1 MKGKRTMSKAGET
14 GDTAVMVATRTIS
27 GGFLGLNSTL
37 TVQGDGTLR
46 LSDRRFNTNETRKVS
61 RSRVRS
67 LQAELSK
74 PEWQEVEP
82 FYGQPVFDGFT
93 ETIEGGGKRTD
104 IASPSVE
111 PVTIPPILGEV
122 LGRLHNLWPAAD
134 PLTTD
139 EVVTEPPGS
148 SEANLFELEGEGV
161 QIIYG
166 ILRRRREFLDYRD
179 EQHDLTF
186 SGEKGEIGSLES
198 GIGRMVTV
206 TLEILP
212 DSYELTLT
220 LVLPQINLGGKG
232 SSFESLAIRTRH
244 LSSIGGSTL
253 VKGSLQTYDVL
264 PLRGRASQAD

>member
-1 MKGKRTMSKAGET
+1 MKGERTMSKAGEA
-14 GDTAVMVATRTIS
+14 GGTAVMVATRTFA
-27 GGFLGLNSTL
+27 GGFLGLNCTL
-37 TVQGDGTLR
+37 TVHGDGTLR

-67 LQAELSK
+67 LQAALAK

-93 ETIEGGGKRTD
+93 ETIEGGGKRTG

-111 PVTIPPILGEV
+111 PVTIPPILSEV
-122 LGRLHNLWPAAD
+122 LGCLHNLWPAAD
-134 PLTTD
+134 PLATD
-139 EVVTEPPGS
+139 EVVTEPLGS

-179 EQHDLTF
+179 EQRDLTF
-186 SGEKGEIGSLES
+186 SGEKGEIVSLES

-206 TLEILP
+206 TLEISP
-212 DSYELTLT
+212 DNHELTLT
-220 LVLPQINLGGKG
+220 LLLPQINLEGRGG
-232 SSFESLAIRTRH
+232 SFESLAIRTRH
-244 LSSIGGSTL
+244 LSSIGGSAL
-253 VKGSLQTYDVL
+253 VKEPLQTYEVL
-264 PLRGRASQAD
+264 PLRGTASQAD

>member
-1 MKGKRTMSKAGET
+1 MKEERTMNKAGET
-14 GDTAVMVATRTIS
+14 GGTAVMVATRTFS

-61 RSRVRS
+61 RSQVRS
-67 LQAELSK
+67 LQAALSK

-82 FYGQPVFDGFT
+82 YYGQPVFDGFT
-93 ETIEGGGKRTD
+93 ETIEGGGKRTG

-111 PVTIPPILGEV
+111 PVRMPPILGEI

-139 EVVTEPPGS
+139 EVVTEPPES
-148 SEANLFELEGEGV
+148 PEANLFELEGEGV

-166 ILRRRREFLDYRD
+166 ILRRRREFLDYSD

-186 SGEKGEIGSLES
+186 SGEKGKIGSLGS
-198 GIGRMVTV
+198 VIGRMVTV

-212 DSYELTLT
+212 DSHELTLT
-220 LVLPQINLGGKG
+220 LLLPKINPEGKG
-232 SSFESLAIRTRH
+232 SPFESLAIRTRH
-244 LSSIGGSTL
+244 LGSVGGSAL

-264 PLRGRASQAD
+264 PLRGTASQAD

>member
-1 MKGKRTMSKAGET
+1 MSKAGET

-37 TVQGDGTLR
+37 TVNSDGTLR
-46 LSDRRFNTNETRKVS
+46 LSDRRFNKNETRKVS
-61 RSRVRS
+61 WSRVRS
-67 LQAELSK
+67 LQATLSK

-82 FYGQPVFDGFT
+82 FYGQPVFDGLT
-93 ETIEGGGKRTD
+93 ETIEGGGKRTG

-139 EVVTEPPGS
+139 EVVTEPPES
-148 SEANLFELEGEGV
+148 SEANLFEFEGEGV
-161 QIIYG
+161 QMIYG

-179 EQHDLTF
+179 EQRDLTF

-206 TLEILP
+206 TLEIIP
-212 DSYELTLT
+212 DSHELTLT
-220 LVLPQINLGGKG
+220 LLLPQINLEGKG
-232 SSFESLAIRTRH
+232 SAFESLAIQTRH
-244 LSSIGGSTL
+244 LSSIGGPAL
-253 VKGSLQTYDVL
+253 VKGPLQTYEVL
-264 PLRGRASQAD
+264 PLRGTARQAD

>member
-1 MKGKRTMSKAGET
+1 MSKAGET
-14 GDTAVMVATRTIS
+14 RGTAVMVATSTIS

-37 TVQGDGTLR
+37 TVHGDGTLR
-46 LSDRRFNTNETRKVS
+46 LSDRRFNKNETRKVS

-67 LQAELSK
+67 LQAALSK

-93 ETIEGGGKRTD
+93 ETIEGGGKRTG

-111 PVTIPPILGEV
+111 PVTIPPILDEV

-139 EVVTEPPGS
+139 EVVTEPSES

-166 ILRRRREFLDYRD
+166 ILRREFLDYRD
-179 EQHDLTF
+179 EQRDLTF
-186 SGEKGEIGSLES
+186 SGEKGEIVSLES

-206 TLEILP
+206 TLEISP
-212 DSYELTLT
+212 DNHELTLT
-220 LVLPQINLGGKG
+220 LLLPQINPEGRS

-264 PLRGRASQAD
+264 PLQGTASQAD

>member
-1 MKGKRTMSKAGET
+1 MSKAGET
-14 GDTAVMVATRTIS
+14 RGTAVMVATGTIS

-37 TVQGDGTLR
+37 TVHGDGTLR
-46 LSDRRFNTNETRKVS
+46 LSDRRFNKNETRKVS

-67 LQAELSK
+67 LQAAVSK

-82 FYGQPVFDGFT
+82 FYGQPIFEGFT
-93 ETIEGGGKRTD
+93 ETIEGGGKRTG

-111 PVTIPPILGEV
+111 PVTIPPILDEV

-139 EVVTEPPGS
+139 EVVTEPPES

-179 EQHDLTF
+179 EQRDLAF
-186 SGEKGEIGSLES
+186 SGEKGEIVSLES

-206 TLEILP
+206 TLEIIP
-212 DSYELTLT
+212 DSHELTLT
-220 LVLPQINLGGKG
+220 LLLPQINLKGRGG
-232 SSFESLAIRTRH
+232 SFESLAIRTRH
-244 LSSIGGSTL
+244 LSGIGGLTL
-253 VKGSLQTYDVL
+253 VKGSLQTYDML
-264 PLRGRASQAD
+264 PLHGTASQAD

>member
-1 MKGKRTMSKAGET
+1 MRTAGET
-14 GDTAVMVATRTIS
+14 GGTAVMVATRTIS
-27 GGFLGLNSTL
+27 GRFLGLNSTL
-37 TVQGDGTLR
+37 TLHGDGTLP

-67 LQAELSK
+67 LQAALSK

-82 FYGQPVFDGFT
+82 FYGQPVFDGYT
-93 ETIEGGGKRTD
+93 ETIEGGGKRTG

-111 PVTIPPILGEV
+111 PVTIPPILGDV

-134 PLTTD
+134 PLTSD
-139 EVVTEPPGS
+139 EVVTEPPES

-179 EQHDLTF
+179 EQCDLTF

-198 GIGRMVTV
+198 GGAFSEFVEITREFIADSSAHAKIMSRTQGKEALASIASASLSAIMTRARVLKC
-206 TLEILP
+206 TL
-212 DSYELTLT
+212 
-220 LVLPQINLGGKG
+220 
-232 SSFESLAIRTRH
+232 
-244 LSSIGGSTL
+244 
-253 VKGSLQTYDVL
+253 
-264 PLRGRASQAD
+264 SQ